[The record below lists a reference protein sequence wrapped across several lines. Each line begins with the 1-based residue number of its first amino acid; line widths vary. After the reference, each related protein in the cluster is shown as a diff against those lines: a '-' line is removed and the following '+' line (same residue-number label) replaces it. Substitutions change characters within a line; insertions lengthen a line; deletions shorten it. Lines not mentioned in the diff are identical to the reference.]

1 MSSKR
6 QKATSATPTREGKL
20 TPRGLRAWHAFKG
33 NKMNV
38 GDPASSSKEVSA
50 NKCKS
55 EEAEKYRR
63 AGSQMDR
70 STRETGNDGGGKD
83 PG

>member
-1 MSSKR
+1 
-6 QKATSATPTREGKL
+6 
-20 TPRGLRAWHAFKG
+20 
-33 NKMNV
+33 MNV